1 MVTISDVAHAAG
13 VSKATVSYVLS
24 GDPRITQATTL
35 KVQHAIDE
43 LGYTVNHAARAL
55 SVRKT
60 KTIGVVSPAFHGN
73 YLSALFGLYVYLLS
87 EEATK
92 KGYDTLLIG
101 ENDGF
106 EAMHEA
112 WSSKKVDGFI
122 LMDVKDED
130 PRVNYAAKENIPTV
144 AFGSPKNS
152 HGLDTVDSDF
162 AKAASSILN
171 FLASEGHKE
180 VILIPWSRTIFN
192 QGLGYAWRFLDSATE
207 TAKRLVLKMHIE
219 YPKDDDS
226 DPSPLIEHALDTYTE
241 ATALILH
248 NEPATIVAPQILARR
263 NLRTPDDLRVV
274 TVFPKQLATSMKI
287 PFAAVHPDITQLSE
301 AAVGTLLRRINN
313 PQAPRVARYLDYPL
327 AQGTA

>member
-101 ENDGF
+101 E
-106 EAMHEA
+106 
-112 WSSKKVDGFI
+112 
-122 LMDVKDED
+122 
-130 PRVNYAAKENIPTV
+130 R
-144 AFGSPKNS
+144 
-152 HGLDTVDSDF
+152 
-162 AKAASSILN
+162 
-171 FLASEGHKE
+171 
-180 VILIPWSRTIFN
+180 
-192 QGLGYAWRFLDSATE
+192 
-207 TAKRLVLKMHIE
+207 RLRGN
-219 YPKDDDS
+219 
-226 DPSPLIEHALDTYTE
+226 A
-241 ATALILH
+241 
-248 NEPATIVAPQILARR
+248 
-263 NLRTPDDLRVV
+263 
-274 TVFPKQLATSMKI
+274 
-287 PFAAVHPDITQLSE
+287 
-301 AAVGTLLRRINN
+301 
-313 PQAPRVARYLDYPL
+313 
-327 AQGTA
+327 

>member
-92 KGYDTLLIG
+92 RGYDTLLIG

-130 PRVNYAAKENIPTV
+130 PRVSYAAKEHIPTV
-144 AFGSPKNS
+144 AFGSP
-152 HGLDTVDSDF
+152 F
-162 AKAASSILN
+162 
-171 FLASEGHKE
+171 
-180 VILIPWSRTIFN
+180 
-192 QGLGYAWRFLDSATE
+192 SAV
-207 TAKRLVLKMHIE
+207 R
-219 YPKDDDS
+219 
-226 DPSPLIEHALDTYTE
+226 
-241 ATALILH
+241 
-248 NEPATIVAPQILARR
+248 
-263 NLRTPDDLRVV
+263 
-274 TVFPKQLATSMKI
+274 
-287 PFAAVHPDITQLSE
+287 PDIAQLSE
-301 AAVGTLLRRINN
+301 AAVGALLRRINN
-313 PQAPRVARYLDYPL
+313 PKAQTVTRYLDYPL
-327 AQGTA
+327 TQEPE

>member
-92 KGYDTLLIG
+92 RGYDTLLIG

-122 LMDVKDED
+122 
-130 PRVNYAAKENIPTV
+130 
-144 AFGSPKNS
+144 
-152 HGLDTVDSDF
+152 
-162 AKAASSILN
+162 
-171 FLASEGHKE
+171 
-180 VILIPWSRTIFN
+180 
-192 QGLGYAWRFLDSATE
+192 
-207 TAKRLVLKMHIE
+207 
-219 YPKDDDS
+219 
-226 DPSPLIEHALDTYTE
+226 
-241 ATALILH
+241 
-248 NEPATIVAPQILARR
+248 
-263 NLRTPDDLRVV
+263 
-274 TVFPKQLATSMKI
+274 
-287 PFAAVHPDITQLSE
+287 
-301 AAVGTLLRRINN
+301 
-313 PQAPRVARYLDYPL
+313 
-327 AQGTA
+327 

>member
-92 KGYDTLLIG
+92 RGYDTLLIG

-106 EAMHEA
+106 HESAMPQKSTFRPLHSA
-112 WSSKKVDGFI
+112 RQRTHTVWIQWIPIS
-122 LMDVKDED
+122 
-130 PRVNYAAKENIPTV
+130 PR
-144 AFGSPKNS
+144 
-152 HGLDTVDSDF
+152 
-162 AKAASSILN
+162 
-171 FLASEGHKE
+171 
-180 VILIPWSRTIFN
+180 
-192 QGLGYAWRFLDSATE
+192 
-207 TAKRLVLKMHIE
+207 
-219 YPKDDDS
+219 
-226 DPSPLIEHALDTYTE
+226 
-241 ATALILH
+241 LH
-248 NEPATIVAPQILARR
+248 HQ
-263 NLRTPDDLRVV
+263 
-274 TVFPKQLATSMKI
+274 S
-287 PFAAVHPDITQLSE
+287 
-301 AAVGTLLRRINN
+301 
-313 PQAPRVARYLDYPL
+313 
-327 AQGTA
+327 